1 MVEAIPVI
9 EASNHLAMLRIA
21 DFPHLKQS
29 DRIKTH
35 KEVYKRANPFQEK
48 RAVTFEELQKILA
61 GQG

>member
-1 MVEAIPVI
+1 MI